1 MIRSSLAKTY
11 PLLRT
16 RYTAALH
23 TSAVLRIGNTTATG
37 ASWNP
42 FAKKQEQEQKPDQPL
57 QDAVNKVDL
66 DFTVDYEDKLDIPSW
81 KNATIVNDV
90 EQVQSILKQIVQKH
104 IQDAGDSNWSEASLA
119 DVKVKF
125 NVIKDAIVETGK
137 DVPNAELNNIE
148 TVSDALA
155 FFSRKS
161 VLPDDARDS
170 VQRYLEDDVEEL
182 PSNLSFHKREKF
194 RIES

>member
-66 DFTVDYEDKLDIPSW
+66 DFTVDYEDKLDIPS
-81 KNATIVNDV
+81 
-90 EQVQSILKQIVQKH
+90 
-104 IQDAGDSNWSEASLA
+104 
-119 DVKVKF
+119 
-125 NVIKDAIVETGK
+125 
-137 DVPNAELNNIE
+137 
-148 TVSDALA
+148 
-155 FFSRKS
+155 
-161 VLPDDARDS
+161 
-170 VQRYLEDDVEEL
+170 
-182 PSNLSFHKREKF
+182 
-194 RIES
+194 